1 MISSFLPWRPEMLTL
16 NICFLCNKNNVTA
29 RNLKG
34 PQRWWMEPGVEEGGD
49 KKMSDTPNLRWKI
62 QPLGSWQTLSIVRQ
76 EQHGRNRLRFKLWV
90 MAFNLLRAL
99 LILQLQVAT
108 GRLHGEGAV
117 VVILG
122 APDDRWEQTIGT
134 DEHLKIYNSAEHQ
147 QTGQVISTQNTQRNV
162 HILCSHLAQKNDRLS
177 VFVKKFLS
185 TEIDLS
191 SPYNNCHPRTGAI
204 CDFSQDLWSE
214 DKAYWQ

>member
-1 MISSFLPWRPEMLTL
+1 MLLLAIWKDRNVDEWNQVWRKEE
-16 NICFLCNKNNVTA
+16 IKNV
-29 RNLKG
+29 
-34 PQRWWMEPGVEEGGD
+34 WH
-49 KKMSDTPNLRWKI
+49 PNLRWKI

-99 LILQLQVAT
+99 LILKLQVRQ

-134 DEHLKIYNSAEHQ
+134 DEHLKIYNTAGHQ

-162 HILCSHLAQKNDRLS
+162 HLLCSHLAQKNDRLS
-177 VFVKKFLS
+177 VFVKKFS
-185 TEIDLS
+185 AQ
-191 SPYNNCHPRTGAI
+191 R
-204 CDFSQDLWSE
+204 
-214 DKAYWQ
+214 

>member
-1 MISSFLPWRPEMLTL
+1 MLLLAIWKDRNVDEWNQVWRKEE
-16 NICFLCNKNNVTA
+16 IKNV
-29 RNLKG
+29 
-34 PQRWWMEPGVEEGGD
+34 WH
-49 KKMSDTPNLRWKI
+49 PNLRWKI

-99 LILQLQVAT
+99 LILKLQVRQ

-134 DEHLKIYNSAEHQ
+134 DEHLKIYNTAGHQ
-147 QTGQVISTQNTQRNV
+147 QTGQVISTQNTTECSLIVFTPRSEKWQALG
-162 HILCSHLAQKNDRLS
+162 LC
-177 VFVKKFLS
+177 KKILS

>member
-1 MISSFLPWRPEMLTL
+1 MLTL

-49 KKMSDTPNLRWKI
+49 KKNVWHPNLRWKI

-99 LILQLQVAT
+99 LILQLQVVT
-108 GRLHGEGAV
+108 GKIARRGCSRGHFWGPRRQVRA
-117 VVILG
+117 
-122 APDDRWEQTIGT
+122 DDRYRRTPQDLQYSGT
-134 DEHLKIYNSAEHQ
+134 PTDRSSYKHSKHTTECSLIVFTPRSEKWQAL
-147 QTGQVISTQNTQRNV
+147 G
-162 HILCSHLAQKNDRLS
+162 LCKN
-177 VFVKKFLS
+177 FLS

>member
-1 MISSFLPWRPEMLTL
+1 MLLLALWKDRNVDEWNQVWRKEE
-16 NICFLCNKNNVTA
+16 IKNV
-29 RNLKG
+29 
-34 PQRWWMEPGVEEGGD
+34 WH
-49 KKMSDTPNLRWKI
+49 PNLRWKI

-99 LILQLQVAT
+99 LSLKLQVAT
-108 GRLHGEGAV
+108 GEIARRGCSRGHF
-117 VVILG
+117 G

-134 DEHLKIYNSAEHQ
+134 DEHLKIYNTAGHQ
-147 QTGQVISTQNTQRNV
+147 QTGQVISTQNTTECSLIVFTPRSEKWQALG
-162 HILCSHLAQKNDRLS
+162 LC
-177 VFVKKFLS
+177 KKILS

-204 CDFSQDLWSE
+204 CDFSQDLW
-214 DKAYWQ
+214 